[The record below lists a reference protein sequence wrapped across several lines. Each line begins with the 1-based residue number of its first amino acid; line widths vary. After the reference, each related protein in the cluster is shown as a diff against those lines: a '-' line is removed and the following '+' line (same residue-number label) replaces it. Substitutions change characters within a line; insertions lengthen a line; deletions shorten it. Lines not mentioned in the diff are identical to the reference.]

1 MFEKIDANSD
11 GKVTK
16 EEFKTLSDALK
27 DRLKGKGGKAGKVG
41 ELLGDKLFDKI
52 DANSDGEI
60 T

>member
-16 EEFKTLSDALK
+16 EELSDALK